1 MTAIVDPI
9 EANYFVPNVDGS
21 WVALSGEPVS
31 LHGGASLTGM
41 LLPELSR
48 PGLINAHEQG
58 QCEKSSPSLSNLDDG
73 EESSPSP
80 SSLLTLLMSRPV
92 RLPLLVAS
100 NLVILALGLFLGRRA
115 LLSLDASVTL

>member
-1 MTAIVDPI
+1 M
-9 EANYFVPNVDGS
+9 
-21 WVALSGEPVS
+21 ALSGSEHTS
-31 LHGGASLTGM
+31 LHGGAPLTNT

-48 PGLINAHEQG
+48 PGLINAHEEG
-58 QCEKSSPSLSNLDDG
+58 EDG
-73 EESSPSP
+73 KCPPSP
-80 SSLLTLLMSRPV
+80 SSTLDGEEEPPPSLLALLMSRPV